1 MFRRFFTGEAPPPAP
16 APSTPE
22 QIQETETVRRIVA
35 KLESLPPDQARL
47 LASAAYVL
55 ARAANADMDITDDE
69 TRAMERLL
77 VERVGIDEAQA
88 VLVVEIAKMQARTA
102 GGTEDYLVT
111 REFRRLATP
120 EQRLGVLRAS
130 FLIGAASGSISSEEN
145 AVINQI
151 AEQFDLDAEQVR
163 AVRTEF
169 QDQFAAVQY
178 IRQLSGGEP
187 DVEPEDQPAGDA

>member
-1 MFRRFFTGEAPPPAP
+1 MFRRFFTGESTEQVARPTSPA
-16 APSTPE
+16 E
-22 QIQETETVRRIVA
+22 DQETETVRRIVA
-35 KLESLPPDQARL
+35 KLESLPADQARL

-55 ARAANADMDITDDE
+55 ARTANADLDITDEE

-88 VLVVEIAKMQARTA
+88 VIVVEIAKMQARTV

-111 REFRRLATP
+111 REFRRLSTP
-120 EQRLGVLRAS
+120 EQRAGVLRAA
-130 FLIGAASGSISSEEN
+130 FLIGAANGSISSEEN

-151 AEQFDLDAEQVR
+151 AEQFDLDADVVR
-163 AVRTEF
+163 AIRLEF

-178 IRQLSGGEP
+178 IHQLGSES
-187 DVEPEDQPAGDA
+187 EAAGAHDEG

>member
-1 MFRRFFTGEAPPPAP
+1 MFRRFFTGEQPEATP

-22 QIQETETVRRIVA
+22 QVQETETVRRIVS

-55 ARAANADMDITDDE
+55 ARTANADLDISDEE

-88 VLVVEIAKMQARTA
+88 VIVVEIAKMQARTV

-111 REFRRLATP
+111 REFRRLSTP
-120 EQRLGVLRAS
+120 EQRTGVLRAA
-130 FLIGAASGSISSEEN
+130 FLIGAANGSISSEEN

-151 AEQFDLDAEQVR
+151 AEQFDLDADVVR
-163 AVRTEF
+163 EIRSEF

-178 IRQLSGGEP
+178 IRQIGGEGSGA
-187 DVEPEDQPAGDA
+187 PEAGA